1 MFDGLFGWLRTRVHA
16 AVIGGVRD
24 AIAELET
31 AKIEDAAPEPLR
43 LTFQPPA
50 TPEAEAEPAR
60 RKKIPGA

>member
-31 AKIEDAAPEPLR
+31 AKVEDAAPEPLR
-43 LTFQPPA
+43 LTFRTADAPA
-50 TPEAEAEPAR
+50 VETGGRR
-60 RKKIPGA
+60 RKAE